1 MRSNTRR
8 STATRPQYRTWEYL
22 WEDDAG
28 LHFGEIKV
36 SVFIM
41 EPEIIA
47 TKADIPPLCPRYL
60 VPKLVT

>member
-8 STATRPQYRTWEYL
+8 STAVRPQYRIWEYL
-22 WEDDAG
+22 WEEDSN

-47 TKADIPPLCPRYL
+47 EKAGIPPACPRYL
-60 VPKLVT
+60 VPKLAA